1 MAIKNLLSECVDNF
15 ERGVAKRGNFLNEC
29 YSENTSNKGDLVSL
43 NEVNARSLID
53 RHSADGYQSLPWR

>member
-1 MAIKNLLSECVDNF
+1 MAIK
-15 ERGVAKRGNFLNEC
+15 NFLNEC

-53 RHSADGYQSLPWR
+53 GH